1 MNLPKPPADRDVVH
15 RMVSMHDEMKQR
27 PEVHPLQWLGTR
39 DRGLLAL
46 RRAGRAAIVMPAMFA
61 FGAKVLDNPQLA
73 TFAAFGAF
81 AMLMLV
87 DFGGP
92 RGDRVRS
99 MVSLAV
105 TGAVLVCI
113 GTLASR
119 EPWLAAAAMCVVGF
133 AVLFAGVVSSVTAGA
148 TTALLLSFIL
158 PVSLPGP
165 PSAIPDRVAGWALAG
180 VVALVA
186 VVLLWP
192 APAEDRLRGSAVT
205 TCRALAA
212 RLRAEA
218 AYVLASPGGS
228 AAAEY
233 DQAVAAADA
242 AASGLHR
249 LFLATPYRPTGLS
262 TAARAT
268 VRLVDEL
275 NWLNAVLLESR
286 PSAGTAVD
294 RVACTVRSAAA
305 TALESGA
312 DLLETPRMD
321 PGPLRAALG
330 RLRLALDE
338 LESGAM
344 GVFPIR
350 SVSAEEGTTLVQER
364 VEELVDSLDPG
375 FRAQELCFVV
385 SAIGR
390 NIDLAAGADRRGWF
404 DRLLGRHPESDGV
417 GTEVKN
423 EGDGQARE
431 ADEVEDW
438 GTEEHHG
445 EGQHGEGQHGEEVAG
460 ARDRA
465 AATVAGASV
474 VVNAGP
480 PVTSPATTTRFGRL
494 PGTFSAAQER
504 AAAHV
509 ERHSLWLHNSVR
521 GGIGLGLAVLVA
533 DLTDVQHSFWVVLG
547 TLSVLRSN
555 ALNTGQNAVRAVVG
569 TSVGFAIGAVL
580 LLPVGGD
587 TTLLWC
593 LLPLAILLA
602 GTAPTV
608 ISFAAGQAAFTLVLV
623 ILFNIIQPTGWRV
636 GLVRVEDIALG
647 CAISIVVGILLWPRG
662 AAAALSKA
670 LAEAYADSAH
680 YLAAAVEFGVHRCE
694 SGLPDV
700 AVPTREAVR
709 AAAAARRMDDT
720 FRGYLAERG
729 AKALPLAEVTRLVTG
744 VAGLRLAADAV
755 LDLWERDEVRADG
768 DRAAARAEL
777 LRNSELIKAWYDD
790 LAESLDGHRP
800 VPEPLDRDRAAD
812 ERLLSAVRH
821 DLSGQDG
828 QASGTA
834 VRMIWTGDHL
844 DAARRLQASLVQ
856 PAGIA
861 GSRGRSG
868 GRQVAV
874 ASG

>member
-1 MNLPKPPADRDVVH
+1 LPKLQADRNVVH
-15 RMVSMHDEMKQR
+15 RMVSMHDEVKQR
-27 PEVHPLQWLGTR
+27 PEVHPLRWLGTR

-61 FGAKVLDNPQLA
+61 FGDKVLDNPQLA

-92 RGDRVRS
+92 RGDRVRA
-99 MVSLAV
+99 MGSLAV
-105 TGAVLVCI
+105 AGAVLVCI

-180 VVALVA
+180 VVAVVA
-186 VVLLWP
+186 VALLWP
-192 APAEDRLRGSAVT
+192 APAEDRLRGSAVA

-218 AYVLASPGGS
+218 AYVLASPGGGE
-228 AAAEY
+228 AAEY
-233 DQAVAAADA
+233 DQAVAAADTA
-242 AASGLHR
+242 VSGLHR

-286 PSAGTAVD
+286 PTAGAAVD
-294 RVACTVRSAAA
+294 RVACTVRCAAA

-312 DLLETPRMD
+312 ALLETPRMD

-344 GVFPIR
+344 GVFPLR
-350 SVSAEEGTTLVQER
+350 AVPAEEGTTLVQER

-404 DRLLGRHPESDGV
+404 DRLLGRHPESDGT
-417 GTEVKN
+417 GTEAKN
-423 EGDGQARE
+423 EAEDQTRD

-445 EGQHGEGQHGEEVAG
+445 DGHPE
-460 ARDRA
+460 
-465 AATVAGASV
+465 
-474 VVNAGP
+474 
-480 PVTSPATTTRFGRL
+480 TSPVTTTRFGRL

-647 CAISIVVGILLWPRG
+647 CVISIVVGILLWPRG

-729 AKALPLAEVTRLVTG
+729 AKPLPLAEVTRLVTG

-828 QASGTA
+828 QAGGTA

-856 PAGIA
+856 PAVAA
-861 GSRGRSG
+861 GGRGRSS
-868 GRQVAV
+868 GRQVAAAAV